1 MNGKALAMTGS
12 KLLAAT
18 AMSIVLGFGLAGCGS
33 GGKKADDTS
42 TVPGGSGNT
51 GGSGGGTGT
60 TPPPTTPTNT
70 APTIS
75 GTPLT
80 TAKISLPYSF
90 APTATDADGDR
101 LTYSIIGKPSWA
113 TFDTASGTLAGTP
126 PAGSVGTYTGV
137 QISVSDGK
145 ASTPLASFS
154 ISVLEPVV
162 GSAELAWQP
171 PTTNEDGTTLTDLSG
186 YVIRYGKAAGALD
199 QSVRIS
205 NAGTTAYVVENLTEG
220 TWYFSLSS
228 INRAGVESRPTGSV
242 SKTIS

>member
-12 KLLAAT
+12 KILAAA
-18 AMSIVLGFGLAGCGS
+18 AMSIVLGAGLAGCGS

-42 TVPGGSGNT
+42 TVPGGNT

-75 GTPLT
+75 GSPIT
-80 TAKISLPYSF
+80 TAKVSLPYSY
-90 APTATDADGDR
+90 APTATDVDGDR

-113 TFDTASGTLAGTP
+113 TFDSASGTLAGTP

-171 PTTNEDGTTLTDLSG
+171 PTANEDGTTLTDLSG
-186 YVIRYGKAAGALD
+186 YVIRYGKSSGALD

-220 TWYFSLSS
+220 TWYFTLSS
-228 INRAGVESRPTGSV
+228 INGAGVESRPTGSV
-242 SKTIS
+242 SKTIG